1 MMVAMKSLS
10 EKVMSSITIAL
21 LKDTGFYTEVNDHM
35 SENMNWG
42 KGKGCDFVQ
51 NACYSK

>member
-1 MMVAMKSLS
+1 
-10 EKVMSSITIAL
+10 
-21 LKDTGFYTEVNDHM
+21 M

-51 NACYSK
+51 NACLSNQTYSEFPKDS